1 MIALA
6 AEGIG
11 IGTWLVVGLLVAA
24 AVAARHLLSPAARL
38 RREQLRLH
46 GKLAAAN
53 GLSED
58 EAAALWRLASAA
70 KLSEP
75 AVAFVRPS
83 LLDSGGLQGVGGDVV
98 AALRAKLFGH

>member
-6 AEGIG
+6 
-11 IGTWLVVGLLVAA
+11 TDSMDFCVWLMVGLLAAA
-24 AVAARHLLSPAARL
+24 AVGAHLLLSPGARL

-53 GLSED
+53 GLSDD
-58 EAAALWRLASAA
+58 EAAALWHLARAA
-70 KLSEP
+70 KLAEP

-83 LLDSGGLQGVGGDVV
+83 LLDSGGLQGLRSEVL
-98 AALRAKLFGH
+98 ASLRAKLFSR